1 MRIPSNARL
10 LHCATPVA
18 LAAGLLCG
26 APAQAQ
32 SATTTAAASDAARA
46 ADTPLA
52 SDPAATA
59 QPAQPAQPAQ
69 SVVVTGT
76 RRANRTI
83 AQSESPID
91 VLNARD
97 LQALGAPD
105 LGTVLAQLLPSFNY
119 PRPSVTDASD
129 AVRAAQL
136 RGLSPDQTLVLIDG
150 KRRHATSVVNV
161 NGSQGRGS
169 SPVDLS
175 SIPLAAIERVEVLRD
190 GAAAQYGSDA
200 IAGVVNI
207 ILKKGASGG
216 FVGAEAGKTAK
227 GDGANVTGSASA
239 GYAFNDTGWLR
250 LSIEERRQNH
260 TNRAGADL
268 RDPTEPLYGH
278 VNQRFGDPDSR
289 QQALVLNAAQGLG
302 DTTQAYAF
310 ATFSKRDTLSAATW
324 RTSETAVG
332 SGVLRSTLYPQGF
345 LPLENSAN
353 ADLGVVAGLRGELQD
368 WRWDLSVNHGR
379 NDFSLDID
387 NSVNLSL
394 GASSP
399 TAFHAGALSNQETL
413 LNVDVAREIEVGL
426 ATPLTLALGA
436 EARRERYEIA
446 PGDAASYS
454 GSGAQGFSGFRPADS
469 GTSTRTSEA
478 AYADLE
484 AGFTKTISG
493 ALALRSEHYSDFG
506 GATSAKLSGRWA
518 PSSQV
523 ALRGTASTG
532 FRAPS
537 LAQEHYTI
545 TTTNFIVIDGVST
558 AVDTGTFA
566 VGSAAA
572 RALGAQAL
580 RPEKSRNLSIGA
592 LFTPTPAWQT
602 TVDLYQ
608 IDIDHRIL
616 FSANLVLPTALQTE
630 LAAQG
635 VLAGAARYFTNA
647 ANTRTR
653 GVDVVSTWRQ
663 DWRALGRSDFTL
675 GYNRNRTTVSHL
687 ADNPAVLS
695 ANGLTLIDHQ
705 TIGRATETSPSS
717 KLALAAEHTLGAWNA
732 RLAETRYGSFI
743 VPQNNLALEQKY
755 GAKWVLDASAGWT
768 HGPWGLTVGADNL
781 TNRYPD
787 KVTSAGNLNTNGIFT
802 YSNFSPFGFNGRQV
816 YAKVNYRW

>member
-1 MRIPSNARL
+1 MRLPTNARTTL
-10 LHCATPVA
+10 SI
-18 LAAGLLCG
+18 AAALLC
-26 APAQAQ
+26 AQLAQAQ
-32 SATTTAAASDAARA
+32 AQAPVPAPAASAAEDVGAAA
-46 ADTPLA
+46 
-52 SDPAATA
+52 
-59 QPAQPAQPAQ
+59 QN
-69 SVVVTGT
+69 VVVTGT
-76 RRANRTI
+76 RRSNRTV
-83 AQSESPID
+83 AESESPID
-91 VLNARD
+91 VIGARD
-97 LQALGAPD
+97 LQATGAPD
-105 LGTVLAQLLPSFNY
+105 LGTVLSQLLPSFNY

-150 KRRHATSVVNV
+150 KRRHTTSVVNV

-169 SPVDLS
+169 SPVDLA
-175 SIPLAAIERVEVLRD
+175 SIPVAAIERLEVLRD

-207 ILKKGASGG
+207 ILKKGAQGG
-216 FVGAEAGKTAK
+216 FVGAEVGKTAK
-227 GDGANVTGSASA
+227 GDGANATGSASA
-239 GYAFNDTGWLR
+239 GVSFDDRGWVR
-250 LSIEERRQNH
+250 LAIEERRQNH

-268 RDPTEPLYGH
+268 RDPTEPRYGQ
-278 VNQRFGDPDSR
+278 VNQRVGDPDSR
-289 QQALVLNAAQGLG
+289 QQALVLNAAQGFG
-302 DTTQAYAF
+302 DTVEAYGF
-310 ATFSKRDTLSAATW
+310 ATFSKRDSVAAATW

-332 SGVLRSTLYPQGF
+332 SGVLRSSLYPQGF
-345 LPLENSAN
+345 LPLENSSN
-353 ADLGVVAGLRGELQD
+353 TDLGFVAGVRGELQD

-387 NSVNLSL
+387 DTANLSL
-394 GASSP
+394 GAASP
-399 TAFHAGALSNQETL
+399 TAFHVGALSNAQTL
-413 LNVDVAREIEVGL
+413 LNADVAREFAVGL

-436 EARRERYEIA
+436 EARHERYEIDA
-446 PGDAASYS
+446 GDAASYS
-454 GSGAQGFSGFRPADS
+454 GTGAQGFSGFRAADA
-469 GTSTRTSEA
+469 GTFSRNSEA
-478 AYADLE
+478 AYVNLE
-484 AGFTKTISG
+484 TGFTKTLSG

-506 GATSAKLSGRWA
+506 DTTSAKLSGRWA
-518 PSSQV
+518 PSSQI

-566 VGSAAA
+566 VDSAAA
-572 RALGAQAL
+572 KALGAQPL
-580 RPEKSRNLSIGA
+580 RPEKSRNLSLGA
-592 LFTPTPAWQT
+592 LFTPTRSWQT
-602 TVDLYQ
+602 SVDLYQ

-616 FSANLVLPTALQTE
+616 FSANLVLPTALQTT

-653 GVDVVSTWRQ
+653 GIDIVSTYQQ
-663 DWRALGRSDFTL
+663 DWHAAGRSDFTL
-675 GYNRNRTTVSHL
+675 AFNRNRTTLGSL
-687 ADNPAVLS
+687 AANPAVLS

-705 TIGRATETSPSS
+705 TVGRATETSPSS
-717 KLALAAEHTLGAWNA
+717 KLSAAVEHTLGPWHA

-755 GAKWVLDASAGWT
+755 DPSWVLDASAGWS
-768 HGPWGLTVGADNL
+768 GSAWAFTVGADNL

-787 KVTSAGNLNTNGIFT
+787 KITSAGNLNTNGIFP

-816 YAKVNYRW
+816 YARVNYHW